1 MTKKTPHEIALLNEW
16 TKRLG
21 LQDWSISLE
30 TNCSPSEMKIPDSIG
45 CTAWEESTK
54 TAFIQIVNPVK
65 ITGLT
70 REFDFEQVLI
80 HELLHLKTCLLDS
93 RNEEETTED
102 RILHQIIDDIAR
114 AMIDIKK
121 TERAK
126 HD

>member
-1 MTKKTPHEIALLNEW
+1 MTKKIPHEIALLNEW

-30 TNCSPSEMKIPDSIG
+30 TNCSPSEMKIPDSLG
-45 CTAWEESTK
+45 CTSWEESTK
-54 TAFIQIVNPVK
+54 TAFIQIVNPGK

-93 RNEEETTED
+93 REEDETLND
-102 RILHQIIDDIAR
+102 RVLHQIVDDIAR
-114 AMIDIKK
+114 AFIDTKK
-121 TERAK
+121 SVTK
-126 HD
+126 K